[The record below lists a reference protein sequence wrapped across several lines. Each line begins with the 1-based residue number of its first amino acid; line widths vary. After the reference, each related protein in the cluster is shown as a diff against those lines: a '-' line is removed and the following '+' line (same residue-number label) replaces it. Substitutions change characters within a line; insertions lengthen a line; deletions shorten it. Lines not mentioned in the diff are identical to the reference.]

1 MSLIYKQK
9 QPRAEL
15 VQEIVKGCQVS
26 ELVAKVLVNRGVESV
41 EQAKAYFE
49 HSVKQI
55 HDPFLLKDM
64 DVAVSRIVQAIQNK
78 ESICVYGDY
87 DVDGAVAT
95 SLLIH
100 FFREIDFPIQYYIPC
115 RMTEGYSMGSLGLK
129 RLKQN
134 GTNLI
139 ITVDNGIMAFD
150 AVDEAAELGMD
161 VIVTD
166 HHQVADQLPNAVAVV
181 NPQRK
186 DCAYPFKGICGAGV
200 AFKLLMA
207 LRLKLR
213 DIDYFKDKTEPNLK
227 AHLDLLAIATV
238 CDVVPLVQENRFFV
252 KEGLKRL
259 PHTRKVGLKALLDV
273 CDLQH
278 EIRASDLGFQLGP
291 RINACGRLEHASLGV
306 ELLVETDEIEAW
318 NKAVYLN
325 NLNQER
331 RDIEKTIVEDALQKI
346 LNIEQGDDAPAFVVQ
361 DDEWHEGVVGIVA
374 SRIVDRFKKPAFV
387 LSQAEDGNFKG
398 SGRSTGTINLIEA
411 LRECDDLLLKYGG
424 HEAAAGLSLNPKNLD
439 EFRIRFQEAVKKQT
453 QDGFDVKE
461 LWVDEVLSSKQI
473 SKDLV
478 RELAQLEPYGMGN
491 AKPVFA
497 SQKVKVIEKRI
508 VGQDHLKL
516 KVSDEGC
523 DLDAIAFRQA
533 EHFDQI
539 QDLVDLV
546 YGVEINSFR
555 NKETVQLVVKEMD
568 CKVQIA
574 NCKLKK

>member
-1 MSLIYKQK
+1 
-9 QPRAEL
+9 
-15 VQEIVKGCQVS
+15 
-26 ELVAKVLVNRGVESV
+26 
-41 EQAKAYFE
+41 
-49 HSVKQI
+49 
-55 HDPFLLKDM
+55 
-64 DVAVSRIVQAIQNK
+64 
-78 ESICVYGDY
+78 
-87 DVDGAVAT
+87 
-95 SLLIH
+95 
-100 FFREIDFPIQYYIPC
+100 
-115 RMTEGYSMGSLGLK
+115 MGSLGLK
-129 RLKQN
+129 RLKKQ

-150 AVDEAAELGMD
+150 AVDEANEMGID

-166 HHQVADQLPNAVAVV
+166 HHQVADNLPRAVAVV

-207 LRLKLR
+207 LRSQLR
-213 DIDYFKDKTEPNLK
+213 EIDFFKDKTEPNLK

-306 ELLVETDEIEAW
+306 ELLIETDEIEAW

-331 RDIEKTIVEDALQKI
+331 RDIEKTIVEDAVQKI
-346 LNIEQGDDAPAFVVQ
+346 LNIEQGDDVPAFVVQ
-361 DDEWHEGVVGIVA
+361 DDSWHEGVVGIVA

-387 LSQAEDGNFKG
+387 LSQAENGNYKG
-398 SGRSTGTINLIEA
+398 SGRSTGKINLIAA

-424 HEAAAGLSLNPKNLD
+424 HEAAAGVTLDPKNLD
-439 EFRIRFQEAVKKQT
+439 EFRLKFQEAVKKQT
-453 QDGFDVKE
+453 KGESDVKE
-461 LWVDEVLSSKQI
+461 MWVDEILSSKQI
-473 SKDLV
+473 SKQLV
-478 RELAQLEPYGMGN
+478 QELSQLEPYGMGN

-508 VGQDHLKL
+508 VGEDHLKL
-516 KVSDEGC
+516 KVSDEGF

-533 EHFDQI
+533 EHFDSLN
-539 QDLVDLV
+539 DHVDLV
-546 YGVEINSFR
+546 YAVEINSFR
-555 NKETVQLVVKEMD
+555 NKESVQLVVKDVD

-574 NCKLKK
+574 NCKSKK